1 MRIIFHNPH
10 ETNLYKTPI
19 SFFLEKRISVQKY
32 THLLDYFIER
42 KDKIY
47 FFIDSYNLDSKSGI
61 KKIFPNIGF
70 FIWLVLN
77 KVNPFRVEVI
87 TDHLELRKEDIL
99 FFFHINNF
107 TNQQGSLSKKRIDLN
122 KKFIE
127 ILSFKVCHITHYNYS
142 IKYGSSNLLNAK
154 VDLLVAENNLFKN
167 SCFFKTYYKWYNKNV
182 LVLPFVPKDKFQNIT
197 NFSTRINK
205 AIATGTIT
213 LNMDNDFYEYFSHTN
228 LHPIRKEIY
237 ENKNLLTDIIDSFIS
252 PIIEDKLSDTHKQ
265 SNYFSFDIVE
275 KYNQYKMFIVP
286 EEISDLPAIGF
297 VEGMACGCAYIAK
310 VDNMYEDIG
319 LINGVHYIGYDGT
332 LVDLSSKIKYYQEN
346 LIELEF
352 IAKNGNLFVN
362 TKLTRE
368 LVCKNFINKIKEL
381 NLERLITLS

>member
-70 FIWLVLN
+70 YIWLVLN
-77 KVNPFRVEVI
+77 KINPSRVKVI
-87 TDHLELRKEDIL
+87 TNHLELRKEDIL

-107 TNQQGSLSKKRIDLN
+107 TNQQGNLSKKRLELN

-127 ILSFKVCHITHYNYS
+127 ISSFKVCHITHYNHS
-142 IKYGSSNLLNAK
+142 IKYGSLNLLDAK
-154 VDLLVAENNLFKN
+154 VDLLVSENNLFKN
-167 SCFFKTYYKWYNKNV
+167 SRYFKTYYKWYNKDV
-182 LVLPFVPKDKFQNIT
+182 LVLPFVPKDKFKNIT

-213 LNMDNDFYEYFSHTN
+213 LNMDKDFYEYFSHTN

-237 ENKNLLTDIIDSFIS
+237 ENKKYLTDVIDSFIS
-252 PIIEDKLSDTHKQ
+252 PIIEDKLSHSHKQ

-310 VDNMYEDIG
+310 VDKMYEDIG

-332 LVDLSSKIKYYQEN
+332 LDDLCNKIKHYQEN
-346 LIELEF
+346 HIEL
-352 IAKNGNLFVN
+352 
-362 TKLTRE
+362 
-368 LVCKNFINKIKEL
+368 
-381 NLERLITLS
+381 LI